1 MVRAKNAAGGIDGF
15 TLSHFEKRLNDNL
28 IELQHELISQT
39 WNPEPYLRIEITKN
53 ETEKRKLG
61 LLCIKDK
68 IVQQAI
74 KTAIEPQLEKTF
86 LNLSYGYRPN
96 KGPERAIKRVV
107 HDLKKL
113 KSGYVAKLDI
123 DNYFD
128 TINHERL
135 FTRLAN
141 WLKDDETL
149 RLIRLCIQTG
159 IVTPQLQW
167 QEINKGV
174 PQGAILSPLLAN
186 FYLHPFDQFAANKV
200 PMYIR
205 YADDF
210 LIATST
216 EKQIKEAVELVKE
229 ELESQ
234 FYLQLNTPIIHNFH
248 DGIEFLGIT
257 ISDTGLSI
265 TEKKKKTLQERIN
278 SIKFIKSSLSSQS
291 KETLQGIKNYYAKLL
306 PESTLKEL
314 DCFLMNRLN
323 ALIIRNQNSINNKKE
338 LVSNLQKIEFYSE
351 NSNKNKSQL
360 IQQLCSTYIVHSTKS
375 KTRLTSTHIDN
386 TKLITQKKK
395 EYQKRENEGAELVIS
410 IPGSYIGATYK
421 GITVKL
427 QGKIMWNKQ
436 VELPLEQKIKLATQI
451 IIGKLKNQLNLIKYY
466 HKYHKDILGGKLSEK
481 YVEVV
486 LKIDKLI
493 EKAKNYSQRNEKYT
507 AELMAIESQAA
518 IAYWSYI
525 RVLTADDGIDFI
537 RREHQ
542 GATDLLNSLLN
553 YGYAILYARVWK
565 NILAAKLNP
574 SIGVLHAKQDGKPT
588 LVFDVVEL
596 FRAQMVDRVVISLI
610 QKKVSLKMHDGLLN
624 ESSKRVLIRYI
635 LERLNRYEKYRGEE
649 ITFSQIILRQAQ
661 EIALFISGDNLIFK
675 PYVAKW

>member
-1 MVRAKNAAGGIDGF
+1 MSKLNA
-15 TLSHFEKRLNDNL
+15 
-28 IELQHELISQT
+28 
-39 WNPEPYLRIEITKN
+39 P
-53 ETEKRKLG
+53 
-61 LLCIKDK
+61 
-68 IVQQAI
+68 V
-74 KTAIEPQLEKTF
+74 
-86 LNLSYGYRPN
+86 
-96 KGPERAIKRVV
+96 
-107 HDLKKL
+107 
-113 KSGYVAKLDI
+113 
-123 DNYFD
+123 
-128 TINHERL
+128 
-135 FTRLAN
+135 
-141 WLKDDETL
+141 
-149 RLIRLCIQTG
+149 
-159 IVTPQLQW
+159 
-167 QEINKGV
+167 
-174 PQGAILSPLLAN
+174 
-186 FYLHPFDQFAANKV
+186 
-200 PMYIR
+200 
-205 YADDF
+205 
-210 LIATST
+210 
-216 EKQIKEAVELVKE
+216 
-229 ELESQ
+229 
-234 FYLQLNTPIIHNFH
+234 
-248 DGIEFLGIT
+248 
-257 ISDTGLSI
+257 
-265 TEKKKKTLQERIN
+265 
-278 SIKFIKSSLSSQS
+278 
-291 KETLQGIKNYYAKLL
+291 
-306 PESTLKEL
+306 
-314 DCFLMNRLN
+314 
-323 ALIIRNQNSINNKKE
+323 ALIIMDGWGVGDAQSTTNAVNVGKTPVIDGLTAKYPHAQLACSGEAVGLPDGQMGNSEVGHTNIGAGRIVYQE
-338 LVSNLQKIEFYSE
+338 LTRI
-351 NSNKNKSQL
+351 
-360 IQQLCSTYIVHSTKS
+360 TKAI
-375 KTRLTSTHIDN
+375 R
-386 TKLITQKKK
+386 
-395 EYQKRENEGAELVIS
+395 EGAFFKNPVFLDV
-410 IPGSYIGATYK
+410 T
-421 GITVKL
+421 L
-427 QGKIMWNKQ
+427 WNKQ

>member
-1 MVRAKNAAGGIDGF
+1 MPDYYHSITTLHALQNAWRAVRAKNAAGGIDGF

-113 KSGYVAKLDI
+113 K
-123 DNYFD
+123 
-128 TINHERL
+128 
-135 FTRLAN
+135 
-141 WLKDDETL
+141 
-149 RLIRLCIQTG
+149 
-159 IVTPQLQW
+159 
-167 QEINKGV
+167 
-174 PQGAILSPLLAN
+174 
-186 FYLHPFDQFAANKV
+186 
-200 PMYIR
+200 
-205 YADDF
+205 
-210 LIATST
+210 
-216 EKQIKEAVELVKE
+216 
-229 ELESQ
+229 
-234 FYLQLNTPIIHNFH
+234 
-248 DGIEFLGIT
+248 IEFLGIT

-427 QGKIMWNKQ
+427 QGKIINKPSPALKHITVVGKGISLSSNAITYCMNHKIPIDFFDGRGKQYSTVLNPVFLDGTLWNKQ

>member
-1 MVRAKNAAGGIDGF
+1 M
-15 TLSHFEKRLNDNL
+15 
-28 IELQHELISQT
+28 
-39 WNPEPYLRIEITKN
+39 
-53 ETEKRKLG
+53 
-61 LLCIKDK
+61 
-68 IVQQAI
+68 
-74 KTAIEPQLEKTF
+74 
-86 LNLSYGYRPN
+86 
-96 KGPERAIKRVV
+96 
-107 HDLKKL
+107 
-113 KSGYVAKLDI
+113 
-123 DNYFD
+123 
-128 TINHERL
+128 
-135 FTRLAN
+135 
-141 WLKDDETL
+141 
-149 RLIRLCIQTG
+149 
-159 IVTPQLQW
+159 
-167 QEINKGV
+167 
-174 PQGAILSPLLAN
+174 
-186 FYLHPFDQFAANKV
+186 
-200 PMYIR
+200 
-205 YADDF
+205 
-210 LIATST
+210 
-216 EKQIKEAVELVKE
+216 
-229 ELESQ
+229 
-234 FYLQLNTPIIHNFH
+234 
-248 DGIEFLGIT
+248 
-257 ISDTGLSI
+257 
-265 TEKKKKTLQERIN
+265 
-278 SIKFIKSSLSSQS
+278 
-291 KETLQGIKNYYAKLL
+291 
-306 PESTLKEL
+306 
-314 DCFLMNRLN
+314 
-323 ALIIRNQNSINNKKE
+323 
-338 LVSNLQKIEFYSE
+338 
-351 NSNKNKSQL
+351 
-360 IQQLCSTYIVHSTKS
+360 
-375 KTRLTSTHIDN
+375 
-386 TKLITQKKK
+386 
-395 EYQKRENEGAELVIS
+395 IS

-427 QGKIMWNKQ
+427 QGKIINKPSPALKHITVVGKGISLSSNAITYCMNHKIPIDFFDGRGKQYGTVLNPVFLDGTLWNKQ

-675 PYVAKW
+675 PYVANL

>member
-1 MVRAKNAAGGIDGF
+1 M
-15 TLSHFEKRLNDNL
+15 
-28 IELQHELISQT
+28 
-39 WNPEPYLRIEITKN
+39 
-53 ETEKRKLG
+53 
-61 LLCIKDK
+61 
-68 IVQQAI
+68 
-74 KTAIEPQLEKTF
+74 
-86 LNLSYGYRPN
+86 
-96 KGPERAIKRVV
+96 
-107 HDLKKL
+107 
-113 KSGYVAKLDI
+113 
-123 DNYFD
+123 
-128 TINHERL
+128 
-135 FTRLAN
+135 
-141 WLKDDETL
+141 
-149 RLIRLCIQTG
+149 
-159 IVTPQLQW
+159 
-167 QEINKGV
+167 
-174 PQGAILSPLLAN
+174 
-186 FYLHPFDQFAANKV
+186 
-200 PMYIR
+200 
-205 YADDF
+205 
-210 LIATST
+210 
-216 EKQIKEAVELVKE
+216 
-229 ELESQ
+229 
-234 FYLQLNTPIIHNFH
+234 
-248 DGIEFLGIT
+248 
-257 ISDTGLSI
+257 
-265 TEKKKKTLQERIN
+265 
-278 SIKFIKSSLSSQS
+278 
-291 KETLQGIKNYYAKLL
+291 
-306 PESTLKEL
+306 
-314 DCFLMNRLN
+314 
-323 ALIIRNQNSINNKKE
+323 
-338 LVSNLQKIEFYSE
+338 
-351 NSNKNKSQL
+351 
-360 IQQLCSTYIVHSTKS
+360 
-375 KTRLTSTHIDN
+375 
-386 TKLITQKKK
+386 
-395 EYQKRENEGAELVIS
+395 IS

-427 QGKIMWNKQ
+427 QGKIINKPSPALKHITVVGKGISLSSNAITYCMNHTIPIDFFDGRGKQYGTVLNPVFLDGTLWNKQ

-481 YVEVV
+481 YVEVL